1 MKIVHKK
8 KEFTRP
14 ELEGNLIADD
24 EEAKFK
30 AWKEANGKLEEEEN
44 KIINP
49 NPKPE
54 ENSEFLDGSPESS
67 QPVLTTS
74 NNTDTN
80 GVEVNPVNPEEVPLP
95 LDNTSIPNSD
105 IIPAETTETSEP
117 SEEVIADTST
127 IDPETSSDV
136 KQEENKDTIEALK
149 DLVVSLTSKID
160 DMDAKISSLNIAP
173 TSEENPSEEDVLP
186 EIPEEKPVEEKK
198 PEEATSSENTSTET
212 NTGNNEENTSTET
225 PDEDLDAEGEDVD
238 KNITKSEMFKSFC
251 KKNMQ
256 LSEKSDYIIGKLIRG
271 KAYQLEEKIMNI
283 VNSKIRSS
291 IDEQKQQIRIN
302 NVKNK

>member
-54 ENSEFLDGSPESS
+54 ENSEFLDGSSESS

-80 GVEVNPVNPEEVPLP
+80 GVEVNPVNPEEVSLP
-95 LDNTSIPNSD
+95 SDNTSILNSD
-105 IIPAETTETSEP
+105 IIPAETTETTETTEP
-117 SEEVIADTST
+117 SKEVTADTST

-136 KQEENKDTIEALK
+136 KQEENKDTIETLK

-160 DMDAKISSLNIAP
+160 DMDAKISSLNAAP
-173 TSEENPSEEDVLP
+173 TSEENPSDEDVLP

-198 PEEATSSENTSTET
+198 PEEETSS
-212 NTGNNEENTSTET
+212 ENTSTET

-302 NVKNK
+302 NVKK

>member
-54 ENSEFLDGSPESS
+54 ENSEFLDGSAESS

-80 GVEVNPVNPEEVPLP
+80 GVEVNPVNPEEVSLP
-95 LDNTSIPNSD
+95 SDNTSIPNSD
-105 IIPAETTETSEP
+105 IIPAETTETTETTEP
-117 SEEVIADTST
+117 SKEVTADTST

-212 NTGNNEENTSTET
+212 

-302 NVKNK
+302 NVKK